1 MIDVWVCLDFVMCF
15 FGRLFQSVLM
25 LMLML
30 MLMLVSIEFEAFRIR
45 CIISLLRLLLFLR
58 LLYNLPT
65 KYLVSLSSLR
75 C

>member
-15 FGRLFQSVLM
+15 FGRLFQSV